1 MSLPDISQGGRRAAL
16 AFIFV
21 TVTLDMLALGIVIP
35 VLPRLI
41 EDFLGG
47 DTAGAAKVYGVFGTV
62 WALMQFLSMPVAG
75 SLSDRFG
82 RRPVILASNFG
93 LGLDYVLMALAPN
106 LAWLFV
112 GRVISGI
119 TAASVSTSMAYVA
132 DVTVPEKRSAAFG
145 MIGVAFGLGFV
156 LGPALGG
163 LLGHVD
169 PRLPFWAAAALSL
182 ANAMYG
188 FFVLPESLPED
199 KRRSFDWRRAN
210 PVGSLRLIRSHPELT
225 GLAGVVF
232 LSALAHVALPAT
244 FVLYAGYRY
253 GWDARTVGLTL
264 AAVGICSAIVQGGL
278 IGPLVRRYGERRVL
292 LLGLACG
299 AAGFLTYGLASTGA
313 WFLAGVPISAL
324 WGLSSPAAQSLMTRL
339 IGPSEQGQLQ
349 GANGSVTGIAMM
361 IGPSLFANT
370 FAFFIGEG
378 ARLHVPGAAYLLAS
392 ALLVAAAL
400 VAARVTAGSATV
412 VAGKAA
418 SDVTSAAG
426 TEAAVASASRHHE
439 HS

>member
-1 MSLPDISQGGRRAAL
+1 MSLPDIPHGGRRAAL

-21 TVTLDMLALGIVIP
+21 TVTLDMLALGLVIP

-75 SLSDRFG
+75 SLSDCFG

-93 LGLDYVLMALAPN
+93 LGFDYVLMALAPN

-112 GRVISGI
+112 GRVVSGI
-119 TAASVSTSMAYVA
+119 TAASVSTAMAYVA
-132 DVTVPEKRSAAFG
+132 DVTAPEKRSAAFG

-188 FFVLPESLPED
+188 FFVLPESLPKD
-199 KRRSFDWRRAN
+199 QRRPFDWRRAN

-292 LLGLACG
+292 LFGLACG
-299 AAGFLTYGLASTGA
+299 AAGFLTYGLAPTGA

-324 WGLSSPAAQSLMTRL
+324 WGLGSPAAQSLMTRL

-349 GANGSVTGIAMM
+349 GANGSVSGIAMM
-361 IGPSLFANT
+361 IGPTLFAGT
-370 FAFFIGEG
+370 FAFFIGDG

-392 ALLVAAAL
+392 ALLLMAVL
-400 VAARVTAGSATV
+400 LAARVTAAPTAV
-412 VAGKAA
+412 VADRTAGGARKSADTDAA
-418 SDVTSAAG
+418 AAN
-426 TEAAVASASRHHE
+426 ASRHRE
-439 HS
+439 HP